1 MANERPRP
9 ERGLD
14 RNLRLCGGCGLVVH
28 QADHC
33 PRCHTQVYDRKPRSL
48 EYSWA
53 LLITAVFLLFPANS
67 LYITQ
72 LTNQG
77 RTTYDTIYSGIVA
90 LVESDMVGI
99 AIIVF
104 TASILVPMA
113 KIIGLSLILM
123 TIQFR
128 LKMSRRQL
136 TFSFH
141 VIEFIGR
148 WSMLDLFVI
157 SIMVSLVNMGQ
168 LLHAKPA
175 PAATFFALVILF
187 TQLAAKTLDPRLL
200 WDLECEEF
208 HDRHQDTESR

>member
-1 MANERPRP
+1 MKRSTVP

-14 RNLRLCGGCGLVVH
+14 RDLRLCAGCGLAV
-28 QADHC
+28 ASAPSC
-33 PRCHTQVYDRKPRSL
+33 PRCHTELHDRKPHSL

-53 LLITAVFLLFPANS
+53 LLITAIFLLFPANA
-67 LYITQ
+67 LHITQ

-77 RTTYDTIYSGIVA
+77 RTTYDTIYSGILS
-90 LVESDMVGI
+90 LVENDMAAI
-99 AIIVF
+99 AVIVF

-113 KIIGLSLILM
+113 KIIGLSLILL

-128 LKMSRRQL
+128 LKLSRRQL
-136 TFSFH
+136 TWSFH

-168 LLHAKPA
+168 LLYAKPA
-175 PAATFFALVILF
+175 PAATFFALVIIF

-200 WDLECEEF
+200 WDLECEQS
-208 HDRHQDTESR
+208 HDRNPQAESQ

>member
-1 MANERPRP
+1 MANERPKP
-9 ERGLD
+9 VRGID
-14 RNLRLCGGCGLVVH
+14 RDLRLCGGCGLAVH
-28 QADHC
+28 SASHC
-33 PRCHTQVYDRKPRSL
+33 PRCHTAVYDRKPRSL

-67 LYITQ
+67 LPITQ

-77 RTTYDTIYSGIVA
+77 RTTYDTIYSGIVS
-90 LVESDMVGI
+90 LVENDMTAI
-99 AIIVF
+99 AVIVF

-113 KIIGLSLILM
+113 KIIGLTLILL
-123 TIQFR
+123 TIQLR
-128 LKMSRRQL
+128 LKLSRRQL

-157 SIMVSLVNMGQ
+157 SIVVSLVNIGQ
-168 LLHAKPA
+168 LLYAKPA

-200 WDLECEEF
+200 WDLECEDLN
-208 HDRHQDTESR
+208 DRHEDAESR